1 MNEPNDTAQEGFDQL
16 KRNLEVRYPED
27 SDLSLDEFLNVES
40 LLALAVRV
48 CGPGADPRKADRLL
62 SNYQLIRP
70 ETIGADGHLMQMARR
85 HLFSLASSTAW
96 RRLLGLYERAE
107 YERYRFFDIANGGM
121 ALREHPLT
129 GIDRMPIYIDR
140 LLGDVKLSHK
150 NVVARPKGRYS
161 YTCKPEATGDT
172 TVTGSIRWVTI
183 PDAVPPQTGKIDDI
197 PRKSRRPPI
206 DITLDELISTADE
219 VGEKTGKTHYAAVL
233 RKVKDQGLLKRA
245 RGGSTSVADGLR
257 LDEVVSLVGL
267 VGAGKSVLANMLI
280 VCLAK
285 RGLRAVS
292 LLNSVSDVMESV
304 VLLREA
310 GISASPLVSRSRR
323 IERLDE
329 FFDHD
334 DSMLL
339 GHSASKYLETACI
352 MDGLSSSDPE
362 ACGYGSTPCR
372 GLRSKKGGA
381 NSCPYWDVCPSQ
393 AMARESLTSD
403 AVVTTPT
410 GFATM
415 IVGRERKAFFEEAL
429 QQFDVVLFDEADRVQ
444 AQLDG
449 CFAPSMSFQ
458 ELIRNAADPTAAAM
472 KRRPDDKMRD
482 FNEELFYDL
491 RQKSEPVA
499 KALLKSVRD
508 DRVAKWRIVK
518 DEAFT
523 SLSLL
528 NDLLEQGLPKQV
540 YEDADKLINPYRF
553 EIAKKS
559 LDGGDAA
566 LNKLSQAVAT
576 SCEGIDDDTH
586 SYSLNEYLAARGC
599 SELPDELRT
608 RFSFAL
614 KVIRFDSYL
623 RELASAQDLL
633 SFKDDSVDELYNF
646 LKFSYTRQQHYLPNS
661 LIGNIFGM
669 KLDGNDLRLFRQ
681 FAFGRAFMCSL
692 PWLDTDPA
700 GAALGPHVLL
710 LSGSSWEPGCLQ
722 YHVNRPEL
730 LLVNSYG
737 RIRQRDW
744 WPGISDSGLESGP
757 LSYGPTGYEE
767 PLGLA
772 GSKLRILRIRSGLNG
787 EVPDWFTDEVAAGGA
802 DDGTVP
808 NRRDKQGLFKMDGYF
823 LALAP
828 RPGDA
833 QYKWSARGS
842 KYDSPTAAFCEKTI
856 NEYCLLSPGGEAEAL
871 ASVKYAEALR
881 GCMVQLYKNDM
892 RVNLPAPLHLA
903 EQVEEYIWDWELT
916 GRR

>member
-161 YTCKPEATGDT
+161 YTCKPEATGDA

-403 AVVTTPT
+403 VVVTTPT

-429 QQFDVVLFDEADRVQ
+429 QQFDVVLFDEAD
-444 AQLDG
+444 
-449 CFAPSMSFQ
+449 
-458 ELIRNAADPTAAAM
+458 PTAC
-472 KRRPDDKMRD
+472 
-482 FNEELFYDL
+482 
-491 RQKSEPVA
+491 
-499 KALLKSVRD
+499 
-508 DRVAKWRIVK
+508 IVVLPGAESYKPKGK
-518 DEAFT
+518 D
-523 SLSLL
+523 
-528 NDLLEQGLPKQV
+528 
-540 YEDADKLINPYRF
+540 
-553 EIAKKS
+553 
-559 LDGGDAA
+559 DGGDPKRA
-566 LNKLSQAVAT
+566 LRIAFAKTGRLTQFIEPEDSKDSPEIRARVAVRDLMRQLGFVPEPARN
-576 SCEGIDDDTH
+576 SRGIDT
-586 SYSLNEYLAARGC
+586 SIPAIGLKVYNSGNGKARASFPYCVRQDMRSGAVTVYC
-599 SELPDELRT
+599 PLLPD
-608 RFSFAL
+608 
-614 KVIRFDSYL
+614 
-623 RELASAQDLL
+623 
-633 SFKDDSVDELYNF
+633 
-646 LKFSYTRQQHYLPNS
+646 
-661 LIGNIFGM
+661 G
-669 KLDGNDLRLFRQ
+669 
-681 FAFGRAFMCSL
+681 SL
-692 PWLDTDPA
+692 PYWR
-700 GAALGPHVLL
+700 ALIEFAR
-710 LSGSSWEPGCLQ
+710 LSGSEGFPDSCKRTNGMALKRML
-722 YHVNRPEL
+722 HGIVRATGDRPEL

-903 EQVEEYIWDWELT
+903 EQVEEYIWDWKLT

>member
-107 YERYRFFDIANGGM
+107 YERYRFFDIADGGM

-233 RKVKDQGLLKRA
+233 RRVKYQGLLMRA

-310 GISASPLVSRSRR
+310 GISASPLVSRGRR

-339 GHSASKYLETACI
+339 DHSASKYLETACI

-403 AVVTTPT
+403 VVVTTPT

-429 QQFDVVLFDEADRVQ
+429 QQFDVVRDLMR
-444 AQLDG
+444 QLG
-449 CFAPSMSFQ
+449 FVPEPA
-458 ELIRNAADPTAAAM
+458 RNS
-472 KRRPDDKMRD
+472 R
-482 FNEELFYDL
+482 
-491 RQKSEPVA
+491 
-499 KALLKSVRD
+499 
-508 DRVAKWRIVK
+508 
-518 DEAFT
+518 
-523 SLSLL
+523 
-528 NDLLEQGLPKQV
+528 
-540 YEDADKLINPYRF
+540 
-553 EIAKKS
+553 
-559 LDGGDAA
+559 
-566 LNKLSQAVAT
+566 
-576 SCEGIDDDTH
+576 GIDT
-586 SYSLNEYLAARGC
+586 SIPAIGLKVYNSGNGKARASFPYCVRQDMRSGAVTVYC
-599 SELPDELRT
+599 PLLPD
-608 RFSFAL
+608 
-614 KVIRFDSYL
+614 
-623 RELASAQDLL
+623 
-633 SFKDDSVDELYNF
+633 
-646 LKFSYTRQQHYLPNS
+646 
-661 LIGNIFGM
+661 G
-669 KLDGNDLRLFRQ
+669 
-681 FAFGRAFMCSL
+681 SL
-692 PWLDTDPA
+692 PYWR
-700 GAALGPHVLL
+700 ALIEFAR
-710 LSGSSWEPGCLQ
+710 LSGSEGFPDSCKRANGMALKRML
-722 YHVNRPEL
+722 HGIVRATGDRPEL

-903 EQVEEYIWDWELT
+903 GQVEEYIWDWELT